1 MINFAQMR
9 LEILEAINHAAECLH
24 EILSATVAGSFSS
37 GSGQDGFSD
46 IDTIL
51 VVDKL
56 DNALFIKIQ
65 DVFQRNLAPVVSK
78 NDWVLKINNTLGPL
92 KFNDAKTVVL
102 HLMIYDADGH
112 RQHVIKSPFT
122 CLDWQRST
130 LSIKNSLQSIYP
142 VFGLQPKHFFGA
154 RRSAKDYLSDLSA
167 GIISYRELVFDPE
180 YREEKRS
187 KAMDV
192 RDRHEFSYHIMKFLM
207 QNFLKLV
214 QRRNS
219 PEDGDALLTSYSS
232 VFPAGMDTFASLYRS
247 LERRK
252 KNRDFSQ
259 PIPDLLEKISAF
271 ATAFE
276 DQFREEFEKRA
287 ERQVWIRHAP
297 TALNKGQGGAAIFQG
312 RSDVEP
318 LPIDS
323 EKIKTL
329 ATHLRAAGIQHIASS
344 PLIRALQTAQSLS
357 RELSP
362 GLEIREDI
370 NLLEMNYGLCESMT
384 ATEALQKHPYL
395 KEAWVQG
402 KDPRFPEGENSADV
416 RARMEE
422 FLSKNMTSM
431 AVVTHNVVLRELVGK
446 LMGVPAEKRFQLK
459 IDHLAPIDVLVSP
472 RFGYFLNL
480 TEESEGQCFKGFF
493 KK

>member
-1 MINFAQMR
+1 MINFVQMR
-9 LEILEAINHAAECLH
+9 LEILDAIKHAAESLH

-130 LSIKNSLQSIYP
+130 LSIKNSLQCIYP
-142 VFGLQPKHFFGA
+142 VFGLQPRHFFGA

-214 QRRNS
+214 QRSNS
-219 PEDGDALLTSYSS
+219 PEDGDGLLAAYGS
-232 VFPAGMDTFASLYRS
+232 VFPAGMETFASLYRT
-247 LERRK
+247 LERMK

-312 RSDVEP
+312 RRDVEP
-318 LPIDS
+318 LPINS
-323 EKIKTL
+323 EKIKHL
-329 ATHLRAAGIQHIASS
+329 AGHLRVAGIQYIASS

-357 RELSP
+357 KELSP

-395 KEAWVQG
+395 KEAWAQG
-402 KDPRFPEGENSADV
+402 KDPRFPDGENSADV

-446 LMGVPAEKRFQLK
+446 LVGVPAEKRFQLK

>member
-9 LEILEAINHAAECLH
+9 LEILDSIKHAAESLP
-24 EILSATVAGSFSS
+24 EVLSATVAGSFAA

-51 VVDKL
+51 VVNEL

-78 NDWVLKINNTLGPL
+78 NSWALKINNTLGPL
-92 KFNDAKTVVL
+92 KFNDANTVVL
-102 HLMIYDADGH
+102 HLMVYDAEGH

-130 LSIKNSLQSIYP
+130 LSIKNSLQHIYP
-142 VFGLQPKHFFGA
+142 VFGLQPRHFFGA

-187 KAMDV
+187 KPMGV

-214 QRRNS
+214 RRSNS
-219 PEDGDALLTSYSS
+219 PEDGDELLASYSS
-232 VFPAGMDTFASLYRS
+232 VFPAGMDTFASLYRL
-247 LERRK
+247 LERMK

-271 ATAFE
+271 ATSFE

-297 TALNKGQGGAAIFQG
+297 TVLNKGQGGAAIFQG
-312 RSDVEP
+312 RSNVEP

-323 EKIKTL
+323 EKIKAL
-329 ATHLRAAGIQHIASS
+329 ANHLRVAGIQNIASS
-344 PLIRALQTAQSLS
+344 PLIRALQTAESLS
-357 RELSP
+357 KELSP

-384 ATEALQKHPYL
+384 ATQALQKFPHL
-395 KEAWVQG
+395 KEAWAQG
-402 KDPRFPEGENSADV
+402 KDPKFPEGENSADV
-416 RARMEE
+416 RDRMED

-431 AVVTHNVVLRELVGK
+431 AVVTHNVVLRELIGK
-446 LMGVPAEKRFQLK
+446 LVGVPAEKRFQLQ

-480 TEESEGQCFKGFF
+480 TEESEGQCFKMFF

>member
-1 MINFAQMR
+1 MR
-9 LEILEAINHAAECLH
+9 LEILEAIKHAAEILH

-65 DVFQRNLAPVVSK
+65 DVFQKNLAPVVSK
-78 NDWVLKINNTLGPL
+78 YDWVLKINNTLGPL
-92 KFNDAKTVVL
+92 KLNDAKTVVL

-130 LSIKNSLQSIYP
+130 ISIKNALQSIYP
-142 VFGLQPKHFFGA
+142 VFGLQPRHFFGA

-207 QNFLKLV
+207 QNLLKLV
-214 QRRNS
+214 QRSNS
-219 PEDGDALLTSYSS
+219 PKDGDALLVAYSS
-232 VFPAGMDTFASLYRS
+232 VFPAGMETFASLYRS
-247 LERRK
+247 LERMK

-271 ATAFE
+271 ANAFE
-276 DQFREEFEKRA
+276 DQFRGEFEKRA

-312 RSDVEP
+312 RSDIEP

-323 EKIKTL
+323 EKIKHL
-329 ATHLRAAGIQHIASS
+329 AGHLREAGIQHIASS
-344 PLIRALQTAQSLS
+344 PLIRALQTAESLS
-357 RELSP
+357 KELHPS
-362 GLEIREDI
+362 LEIRQDI

-384 ATEALQKHPYL
+384 ATEALHKYPDL
-395 KEAWVQG
+395 KEAWAQG
-402 KDPRFPEGENSADV
+402 KDPRFPEGESSADV

-422 FLSKNMTSM
+422 FLSKNMTSL

-446 LMGVPAEKRFQLK
+446 LIGVPAEKRFQLK

-480 TEESEGQCFKGFF
+480 TEESEEGCFKGFF

>member
-1 MINFAQMR
+1 MINFGQMR
-9 LEILEAINHAAECLH
+9 LEILDAIKRASESLP
-24 EILSATVAGSFSS
+24 EILSATVAGSFAS
-37 GSGQDGFSD
+37 GSGQEGFSD

-56 DNALFIKIQ
+56 DTVLFIKIQ
-65 DVFQRNLAPVVSK
+65 DVFQRYLAPVVSK
-78 NDWVLKINNTLGPL
+78 NDWALRINNTLGPL
-92 KFNDAKTVVL
+92 KFNDAETVVL

-112 RQHVIKSPFT
+112 RKHVIKSPFT
-122 CLDWQRST
+122 CLDWQRSK
-130 LSIKNSLQSIYP
+130 LSIKNSLQDIFP
-142 VFGLQPKHFFGA
+142 VFGLQPRHFLGA

-180 YREEKRS
+180 YREEKCC
-187 KAMDV
+187 KVMDV

-214 QRRNS
+214 QRSNS
-219 PEDGDALLTSYSS
+219 PEDGDELLASYSS
-232 VFPAGMDTFASLYRS
+232 AFPAGMENFASLYRL
-247 LERRK
+247 LERMK

-287 ERQVWIRHAP
+287 ERQVWIRHAL
-297 TALNKGQGGAAIFQG
+297 TALNKGQEGATIFQG
-312 RSDVEP
+312 RSNVEP

-323 EKIKTL
+323 EKIKALTS
-329 ATHLRAAGIQHIASS
+329 HLRASGIQTIASS
-344 PLIRALQTAQSLS
+344 PLNRALRTAESLS
-357 RELSP
+357 KEFSP

-384 ATEALQKHPYL
+384 ATEALQEYPYL
-395 KEAWVQG
+395 KEAWAQG

-422 FLSKNMTSM
+422 FLSKNMISM

-446 LMGVPAEKRFQLK
+446 LVGVPAEKRFQLK
-459 IDHLAPIDVLVSP
+459 VDHLAPIDVLVSP

-480 TEESEGQCFKGFF
+480 TEESEERCFKSFF